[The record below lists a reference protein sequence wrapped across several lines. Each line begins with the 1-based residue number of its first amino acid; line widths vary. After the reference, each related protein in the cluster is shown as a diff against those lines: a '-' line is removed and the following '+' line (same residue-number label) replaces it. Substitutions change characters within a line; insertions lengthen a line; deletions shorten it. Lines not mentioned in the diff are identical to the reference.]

1 MREHITEQDLLNI
14 GLSKN
19 YVKSIVA
26 RIKEY
31 NDNTKKKNKNN
42 GQNRPKKHAQQRAK
56 RTKKNDTGRVEF
68 QG

>member
-1 MREHITEQDLLNI
+1 MKEHITEQDLLNI

-19 YVKSIVA
+19 YVKSIIA

-42 GQNRPKKHAQQRAK
+42 G
-56 RTKKNDTGRVEF
+56 
-68 QG
+68 

>member
-1 MREHITEQDLLNI
+1 MGNVDEQKKETEGLISKQDLLNI

-19 YVKSIVA
+19 YVTTILD

-42 GQNRPKKHAQQRAK
+42 G
-56 RTKKNDTGRVEF
+56 
-68 QG
+68 